1 MTALILIAVFG
12 VSVAVTAGV
21 RGYALHRQLLDMPDH
36 RSSHDVPTP
45 RGGGLGIVVA
55 VTAAT
60 IWSAYTGRVDGD
72 LALALCGPLAI
83 AAIGFVDDHGHVP
96 AWTRLLV
103 HAAAG
108 IWVLAW
114 LGGAPAIPL
123 MGQLLYLP
131 IVNETLALVAF
142 VWLVNL
148 YNFMD
153 GIDGIAG
160 AQAVFVGVGLALV
173 GTPPIM
179 VVALCLAAAA
189 TGFLVWNWPPARI
202 FMGDIGSGYIGGI
215 IGVLAIAAIARIE
228 TSPAVPLLLMGIFA
242 VDATTTLLRRAAR
255 KGVSWHQPHRSH
267 AYQKATRLTGG
278 HRPVTLA
285 VAAINGCWLLPMALA
300 AWFWPER
307 DVAFLL
313 LGLMP
318 ILVVVVRLGAGGA
331 EPDALDPD
339 RSKG

>member
-1 MTALILIAVFG
+1 MTAVILIAVFG

-21 RGYALHRQLLDMPDH
+21 RGYALHRRLLDVPDH

-60 IWSAYTGRVDGD
+60 IWLAYAGRVDGD
-72 LALALCGPLAI
+72 LAVALCGPLAI

-96 AWTRLLV
+96 AWMRLLV

-108 IWVLAW
+108 AWALAW

-123 MGQLLYLP
+123 MGAPLYLP
-131 IVNETLALVAF
+131 VVNDAVALVAF

-160 AQAVFVGVGLALV
+160 AQAVFVGLALAIV
-173 GTPPIM
+173 GTAPIAI
-179 VVALCLAAAA
+179 VALCLAAAA
-189 TGFLVWNWPPARI
+189 FGFLVWNWPPARI

-215 IGVLAIAAIARIE
+215 IGVLAIAAIARTE
-228 TSPAVPLLLMGIFA
+228 TSPAVPLLLMGVFA
-242 VDATTTLLRRAAR
+242 VDATATLLRRAGR

-267 AYQKATRLTGG
+267 AYQKAARLAGG
-278 HRPVTLA
+278 HRPVTLTIAA
-285 VAAINGCWLLPMALA
+285 VNSGWLLPMALA

-307 DVAFLL
+307 DVAFLV
-313 LGLMP
+313 LGLVP

-339 RSKG
+339 RSKD